1 MAFGQAF
8 ATAFLNGLT
17 GQIQKRSAEAV
28 EERKR
33 RERIAETAGLQ
44 QYLKRQKNFNKY
56 LNIAKKIQKLGG
68 DSEETKQNIAKLV
81 TNPELLLSANTY
93 IDAFTQKF
101 PNVKITPARING
113 FIANL
118 DLVMPEKGMTLE
130 EAARQAAGLTVQNT
144 NLEEEK
150 KDPNAMESN
159 IFMSLLGVGA
169 EQRELEKL
177 KSKKVGQGFSTYD
190 LYTMAMGGDY
200 TPIDQA
206 TGSLDFSYFPKPFT
220 VAENNQ
226 VDDVIQKDTLGA
238 LSSKIAILRERLAKK
253 DAVTD
258 VEQVPFTDVYTG
270 TATKITDAVAE
281 LEVQAD
287 NYSKG
292 IGRDSLDA
300 MYASSG
306 VASRILTSGRLSS
319 YMQSDQVS
327 KKVKIAAL
335 NILINDPTAINRFG
349 EAELQRQGALLGID
363 LQKRGTSPSG
373 QVSAGQTNVG
383 QQQSQSQAQQQQG
396 QQNAQQNA
404 QATAVLQQDL
414 NYLKNRNP
422 FTMQGGETLLDAFV
436 GEHGADKLPLKISE
450 FKNVDSKSLTRPKVN
465 SFEMKAWDRTWG
477 KYYKPDGTRK

>member
-1 MAFGQAF
+1 MSFGKAF

-68 DSEETKQNIAKLV
+68 DSEETKQNIAKLA

-130 EAARQAAGLTVQNT
+130 EAARQSAGLTVQNT

-150 KDPNAMESN
+150 KDPNAMENN

-220 VAENNQ
+220 VAESNQ
-226 VDDVIQKDTLGA
+226 IDDVIQKDTLKA
-238 LSSKIAILRERLAKK
+238 LSREIAKFEQQLANTDSSQVQQRKYLAGEISKL
-253 DAVTD
+253 
-258 VEQVPFTDVYTG
+258 Q
-270 TATKITDAVAE
+270 
-281 LEVQAD
+281 VQAS
-287 NYSKG
+287 NYADG
-292 IGRDSLDA
+292 IGRDALDPL
-300 MYASSG
+300 YAAPG
-306 VASRILTSGRLSS
+306 VASRILTTGRLSS
-319 YMQSDQVS
+319 YMQSQTVDS
-327 KKVKIAAL
+327 GVKRAAL
-335 NILINDPTAINRFG
+335 KILIDDPVAINRFG
-349 EAELQRQGALLGID
+349 EEELQRQGALLGMN
-363 LQKRGTSPSG
+363 LQKTGTSASG

-383 QQQSQSQAQQQQG
+383 QQQNQSQAQQQQG

-404 QATAVLQQDL
+404 QANQQKQTRL
-414 NYLKNRNP
+414 NYVKSKPFVKNN
-422 FTMQGGETLLDAFV
+422 QGETALDAFV
-436 GEHGADKLPLKISE
+436 REYSVSALPMNISE
-450 FKNVDSKSLTRPKVN
+450 FKNVGSSDLKRPRVN
-465 SFEMKAWDRTWG
+465 QFDIDAWDKTWG

>member
-68 DSEETKQNIAKLV
+68 DSEETKQNIAKLA
-81 TNPELLLSANTY
+81 TNPELLLSANSY

-130 EAARQAAGLTVQNT
+130 EAARQSAGLTVQNT

-150 KDPNAMESN
+150 KDPNAMENN

-220 VAENNQ
+220 VAESNQ
-226 VDDVIQKDTLGA
+226 IDDVIQKDTLKA
-238 LSSKIAILRERLAKK
+238 LSREIAKFEQQLANTDSSQVQQRKYLAGEISKL
-253 DAVTD
+253 
-258 VEQVPFTDVYTG
+258 Q
-270 TATKITDAVAE
+270 
-281 LEVQAD
+281 VQAS
-287 NYSKG
+287 NYADG
-292 IGRDSLDA
+292 IGRDALDPV
-300 MYASSG
+300 YAAPG
-306 VASRILTSGRLSS
+306 VASRILTTGRLSS
-319 YMQSDQVS
+319 YMQSQTVDS
-327 KKVKIAAL
+327 GVKRAAL
-335 NILINDPTAINRFG
+335 KILIDDPVAINRFG
-349 EAELQRQGALLGID
+349 EEELQRQGALLGMN
-363 LQKRGTSPSG
+363 LQKTGTAPVG
-373 QVSAGQTNVG
+373 TGAGLGTG
-383 QQQSQSQAQQQQG
+383 TGSQQQVG
-396 QQNAQQNA
+396 GQNA
-404 QATAVLQQDL
+404 QANAQANAQLKADVS
-414 NYLKNRNP
+414 YLKENP
-422 FTMQGGETLLDAFV
+422 FKMQGGETFIDAFV
-436 GEHGADKLPLKISE
+436 GDHGVNNLPASISE
-450 FKNVDSKSLTRPKVN
+450 FKNVSSKDIARPKVAGFDQKN
-465 SFEMKAWDRTWG
+465 WDKTWG

>member
-1 MAFGQAF
+1 MSFGKAF

-68 DSEETKQNIAKLV
+68 DSEETKQNIAKLA

-130 EAARQAAGLTVQNT
+130 EAARQSAGLTVQNT

-150 KDPNAMESN
+150 KDPNAMENN

-169 EQRELEKL
+169 EERELEKL

-190 LYTMAMGGDY
+190 LYRMAMGGDY
-200 TPIDQA
+200 TPLDQA

-220 VAENNQ
+220 VAENNE
-226 VDDVIQKDTLGA
+226 VDKVIQADTLGA
-238 LSSKIAILRERLAKK
+238 LSGKIAVLQERMDKNQ
-253 DAVTD
+253 DT
-258 VEQVPFTDVYTG
+258 FSDVYTG
-270 TATKITDAVAE
+270 SATSIADALAE
-281 LEVQAD
+281 LQVQAQ
-287 NYSKG
+287 NYADG
-292 IGRDSLDA
+292 IGRKSLDA

-306 VASRILTSGRLSS
+306 VASRILTTGRLSS
-319 YMQSDQVS
+319 YMQSQQVS
-327 KKVKIAAL
+327 KPVKIATL
-335 NILINDPTAINRFG
+335 NILINDPEAINRFG

-363 LQKRGTSPSG
+363 LQKRGTPPSG
-373 QVSAGQTNVG
+373 QVGAGQTNVG
-383 QQQSQSQAQQQQG
+383 QQQSQSQSQQQQG

-404 QATAVLQQDL
+404 QANQQKQTRL
-414 NYLKNRNP
+414 NYVKSKPFVKNN
-422 FTMQGGETLLDAFV
+422 QGETALDAFV
-436 GEHGADKLPLKISE
+436 REYSVSALPMNISE
-450 FKNVDSKSLTRPKVN
+450 FKNVGSSDLKRPRVN
-465 SFEMKAWDRTWG
+465 QFDIDTWDKTWG